1 MANSAMPM
9 TAQETDLDGSIVS
22 KLSALGFELRP
33 EIRDRAAL
41 EANFREKFE
50 ALNRVALTDGEF
62 RRILRENI
70 SPYVYEASRSLRGW
84 NAFVRDDGT
93 PLDCAFVNFRDWSR
107 NAYEIVD
114 RPSVDSD
121 NGTGRG
127 VMLLINGV
135 PVVQVE
141 LGSRGTSPRSTM
153 ERIVSRRNG
162 HGAECA
168 GTLTRFIQLFV
179 VGDRENV
186 WHFANNDDR
195 HFAFGAEE
203 RFLPI
208 CRFADEDNRKIARF
222 GDFAERF
229 LAPRALG
236 RMIGKHMVLAATE
249 RKLLMMRPHQI
260 HAAEAIAERIDRNGG
275 DGCVW
280 HAPGSGKTLAAFHAS
295 RLVGTDERIR
305 KCVFVVDRDGLDGQ
319 FRDELDLFQE
329 NCLEEKEH
337 VETLLERL
345 RSDEREDKVVVAT
358 GRVLEMALDGIGH
371 PDRFDMA
378 GGPKFHDPQIERL
391 RDERMVFIFDDCRRS
406 WFDEIRASIKEF
418 FPNSQSFVF
427 TGASNFGHDE
437 IADRNEGD
445 VVALRNSPDSF
456 GYWLHAYSFAQA
468 TEDGNVLRLH
478 VDRRR
483 PGAEAFVDTCRDLP
497 KRTIARAILDKHDA
511 LSGNRRFN
519 ALLAA
524 ASVDDALEYY
534 DVLEEL
540 QAELRTA
547 DPDFV
552 PFGIAAVFAPLT
564 EGDEVERRIK
574 DESAREQTETIR
586 DSENRKAAIEA
597 AIANYNKRHGAD
609 HDIENLDLYCRD
621 VQRRMRDRRYP
632 DRGLPGDAQERIDIA
647 IVAGNSLAG
656 FDSSSLNTLYL
667 DKNLDL
673 LGLIQAFARTIR
685 PLNATK
691 PCGHV
696 VDFRDQRDGI
706 DAALSLLAGVP
717 PDRSREIVLADEA
730 EVVIDKFRQAAH
742 GLDAFMTSRGIKSP
756 GQAKALADH
765 DSRVEFIELFKD
777 IQSLRIQLD
786 QYAEL
791 DDEQR
796 ERIERFLPKGDF
808 VAYRGAYL
816 DIALSLKERKGKR
829 GRDVRS
835 AWPEFDRPDFD
846 RLDFEFVLFA
856 SASIEGDHVME
867 MIAKLTGQDP
877 EKARI
882 GLERLVGRIRSDAG
896 FLDERGDLVEY
907 VRSIDD
913 HGRCL
918 DEAAVRDGYERFK
931 TEKRSREIAELARV
945 HGLETESLAALVE
958 TSLQRW
964 FFDGER
970 LADLMEPRGLGW
982 RERRERERALMADLA
997 PLLNRQAQG
1006 RKIAGLGAYER
1017 WSAQ

>member
-1 MANSAMPM
+1 MTNSAMPM
-9 TAQETDLDGSIVS
+9 TAPETDLHGSIVS
-22 KLSALGFELRP
+22 KLSALDFDNRP

-41 EANFREKFE
+41 EANFREKFD
-50 ALNRVALTDGEF
+50 ALNRVTLTDGEF
-62 RRILRENI
+62 RRILRENV
-70 SPYVYEASRSLRGW
+70 SPDVYEASRSLRGW

-114 RPSVDSD
+114 RTTVDSD
-121 NGTGRG
+121 NGIGRDG

-141 LGSRGTSPRSTM
+141 LGPRGTSPRSTM

-162 HGAECA
+162 HGAEYA
-168 GTLTRFIQLFV
+168 STLTRFIQLFA

-222 GDFAERF
+222 DDFAERF

-236 RMIGKHMVLAATE
+236 RMIGKHMVLAAAE

-260 HAAEAIAERIDRNGG
+260 HAAEAIAERIDRNGR

-280 HAPGSGKTLAAFHAS
+280 HAPGSGKTLASYHAS

-305 KCVFVVDRDGLDGQ
+305 KCVFVVDRDDLDGQ
-319 FRDELDLFQE
+319 FREELDLFQE
-329 NCLEEKEH
+329 NCLEEKEDA
-337 VETLLERL
+337 ETLLGRL
-345 RSDEREDKVVVAT
+345 RSDEREEKVVVTT
-358 GRVLEMALDGIGH
+358 GRELELALDGIGYS
-371 PDRFDMA
+371 DRFNMA
-378 GGPKFHDPQIERL
+378 GGPKFRDPQVERL

-418 FPNSQSFVF
+418 FPNSQLFIF
-427 TGASNFGHDE
+427 TGESNFGHDG
-437 IADRNEGD
+437 IADRNWGD
-445 VVALRNSPDSF
+445 VAALRNTPDNF
-456 GYWLHAYSFAQA
+456 GNWLHSYSFAQA
-468 TEDGNVLRLH
+468 IEDGNTLRLH
-478 VDRRR
+478 VDRCRAE
-483 PGAEAFVDTCRDLP
+483 AEAFVDTCRALP
-497 KRTIARAILDKHDA
+497 KRTIARTILDQHDA

-524 ASVDDALEYY
+524 ASLDDALEYY

-540 QAELRTA
+540 QAERRAA

-552 PFGIAAVFAPLT
+552 PLGIAVVFSSLT
-564 EGDEVERRIK
+564 EGDEGARRTPDENVQGRER
-574 DESAREQTETIR
+574 TEKVR
-586 DSENRKAAIEA
+586 APEGRKAAIEVV
-597 AIANYNKRHGAD
+597 IADYNRRHGAD
-609 HDIENLDLYCRD
+609 HDIEDLDLYCRD
-621 VQRRMRDRRYP
+621 VQRRMRDCGNP
-632 DRGLPGDAQERIDIA
+632 DRDLPDDAQERIDIA
-647 IVAGNSLAG
+647 IVADNSIAG

-667 DKNLDL
+667 DKNLDP
-673 LGLIQAFARTIR
+673 LGLIRAFSRTNR

-691 PCGHV
+691 PCGHI

-706 DAALSLLAGVP
+706 DAAISLLAGVP

-730 EVVIDKFRQAAH
+730 DVVIDKFSQAAH
-742 GLDAFMTSRGIKSP
+742 CLDAFMTSRGIKSP
-756 GQAKALADH
+756 GQAKTLANH

-777 IQSLRIQLD
+777 IQRLRIQID

-791 DDEQR
+791 DAEQQ
-796 ERIERFLPKGDF
+796 ERIERFLPKDDF

-816 DIALSLKERKGKR
+816 DIALSLKARKGKR
-829 GRDVRS
+829 GRDVRTV
-835 AWPEFDRPDFD
+835 WPEFD

-877 EKARI
+877 EKTRI
-882 GLERLVGRIRSDAG
+882 GLERLVERIRSDAG

-918 DEAAVRDGYERFK
+918 DEAAVRDVYERFK

-945 HGLETESLAALVE
+945 HGLETESLAALME

-1006 RKIAGLGAYER
+1006 RKIAGLGVYEL